1 MKCVVGVEV
10 RRYATVTVDV
20 DTEENAADVAAKLVL
35 ENPDEADWNEPV
47 VDYCQVH
54 QTIDEVG
61 PESDRAYEER
71 RELAFV

>member
-20 DTEENAADVAAKLVL
+20 DSEDDAADVAAKLVL
-35 ENPDEADWNEPV
+35 ENPDKADWNEPV